1 MFSFA
6 KAKALLEDYAAKD
19 ARAKLVVLAEMTPA
33 IALTIETSESIGSFR
48 VWENALV
55 DFEVFD
61 IGLDSFI
68 ANEAM
73 IQIDDDS
80 IHLELSRFLA
90 IAGMDYAIK
99 AGDPD

>member
-6 KAKALLEDYAAKD
+6 KAKTLLEEYAAKD
-19 ARAKLVVLAEMTPA
+19 ASAKVVVLTEMTQA
-33 IALTIETSESIGSFR
+33 IALTIETSQSIGSFR
-48 VWENALV
+48 IWENALV

-80 IHLELSRFLA
+80 IRLELSRFLA
-90 IAGMDYAIK
+90 IAGMEYSASI
-99 AGDPD
+99 PD